1 MFAYTLGGPVSVI
14 RPWEILETTE
24 YAAWFAGLTKKQQKA
39 VLMRLQSLS
48 EAGPA
53 LGRPYADSLRGSR
66 HRGLKELRVS
76 SGGHLRV
83 LFIFDPHRR
92 CVLLLGGDKAQ
103 DSKWNDWYREAI
115 PRAEALYEQH
125 LRREKE

>member
-1 MFAYTLGGPVSVI
+1 VFAYTLGGPVSVTG
-14 RPWEILETTE
+14 PWDILETTE
-24 YAAWFAGLTKKQQKA
+24 YAAWFAGLTEKQQKA